1 MQGGK
6 SMRNFISIQDLSRQD
21 ILDLLVLAKELKS
34 WNSTSVGVS
43 SKIEETILP
52 IRTAPAV

>member
-21 ILDLLVLAKELKS
+21 ILDLLVLAKELKEKPEPDLLK
-34 WNSTSVGVS
+34 G
-43 SKIEETILP
+43 KIVATF
-52 IRTAPAV
+52 